1 MSSPRR
7 LAAIAAIVIG
17 AVVGGSAL
25 SGCTAARNVLG
36 TTDSLCFHTLPEAR
50 SALGA
55 RAFFAGVR
63 LLPVDDVVRAIERS
77 RSHPKA
83 PPSLLA
89 MDHKRACLVA
99 FRGEFSLARSRF
111 GWALRPG
118 PYKGAVVVVSPSDNK
133 VIATILFRRVPNS
146 IEFDHKIA
154 FVT

>member
-1 MSSPRR
+1 MRSPRR
-7 LAAIAAIVIG
+7 FAAITAIALG

-25 SGCTAARNVLG
+25 AGCTAARNVLG

-50 SALGA
+50 SAVGS

-77 RSHPKA
+77 RSYPKA
-83 PPSLLA
+83 PASLVRIE
-89 MDHKRACLVA
+89 HKRACLVA
-99 FRGEFSLARSRF
+99 FRGEFTLARSRL
-111 GWALRPG
+111 GWAPRPG

-133 VIATILFRRVPNS
+133 VIATILFRRVPSS
-146 IEFDHKIA
+146 IEFDHGIA